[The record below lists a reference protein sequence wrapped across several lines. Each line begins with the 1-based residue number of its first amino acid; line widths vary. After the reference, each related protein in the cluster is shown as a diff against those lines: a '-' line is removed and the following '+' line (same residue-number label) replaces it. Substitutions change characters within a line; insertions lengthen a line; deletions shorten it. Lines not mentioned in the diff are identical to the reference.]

1 MKGVI
6 CLLRAELWKM
16 RHSRIYLIH
25 VLCPVIVSLVAL
37 LYFHASKWSERDRI
51 LAYAQVIGMFLPI
64 IVSIVCA
71 QNVELEERGHF
82 QTLLGVN
89 PGKCWIFVAKWLA
102 LEGLAMAAVVGAFLL
117 FGIGQEV
124 LQEKMMSV
132 RQYLMA
138 GVVLWCAGIPLY
150 LEHLFLN
157 LKFSKVISMGISIV
171 QFLLSAL
178 FLTGLG
184 DGRWQWFPCTWSN
197 RGTTLYLLGAMEGPQ
212 AVPGV
217 AGQARVCL
225 LLGLLICAII
235 ILWFRNYEGRECHD

>member
-1 MKGVI
+1 MCGIVGYLGKGD
-6 CLLRAELWKM
+6 A
-16 RHSRIYLIH
+16 YPALIKGLKRLEYRGYDSAGIA
-25 VLCPVIVSLVAL
+25 VLGN
-37 LYFHASKWSERDRI
+37 DD
-51 LAYAQVIGMFLPI
+51 I
-64 IVSIVCA
+64 IVRKAKGAIKYL
-71 QNVELEERGHF
+71 VEKITGEVVKDSKNLSKEECEKAEAEYER
-82 QTLLGVN
+82 QIEKTAD
-89 PGKCWIFVAKWLA
+89 FVK
-102 LEGLAMAAVVGAFLL
+102 GNI
-117 FGIGQEV
+117 GIGQEV

-217 AGQARVCL
+217 AEQARVCL